1 MRASIGIVG
10 GLLLALCVSCTEYTP
25 KPRGYFRIEP
35 PVPSY
40 QTLPVEDLPY
50 TFRLSRW
57 AGGGVASCRESGRV
71 DQSFL
76 SAVECE
82 ALLQLFSCHS
92 GYAG

>member
-40 QTLPVEDLPY
+40 QTLPVEDLYFPA
-50 TFRLSRW
+50 FQMG
-57 AGGGVASCRESGRV
+57 GGGVASCRESGRV